1 MRARPPAQPT
11 GFPRT
16 QFDELEPLA
25 VVGRVAK
32 DKLAKP
38 KVVELV
44 GQALVG
50 VDGFQHVCVDRMS
63 MVPRV
68 ALVKFESLETRDEFV
83 RFHQSIPE
91 MHGFWASKNRSMEDR
106 VKDKALFKIKRAICE
121 ISGCDG
127 SAIIIDKPSKTVYRV
142 SADGSLTEVAHAP
155 SNTTINWN
163 ARVEKPIRDR
173 AQQLLASE

>member
-1 MRARPPAQPT
+1 M
-11 GFPRT
+11 
-16 QFDELEPLA
+16 
-25 VVGRVAK
+25 
-32 DKLAKP
+32 
-38 KVVELV
+38 ELV
-44 GQALVG
+44 EQALVG

-68 ALVKFESLETRDEFV
+68 ALVKLDSLESQYELV

-91 MHGFWASKNRSMEDR
+91 MHGFWTSKNRSMEDR

-127 SAIIIDKPSKTVYRV
+127 SSIIIDKPSKTVYRI
-142 SADGSLTEVAHAP
+142 SADGSLTEVAHAL
-155 SNTTINWN
+155 SNTIINWN